1 MLYQSASLIISEFS
15 HLICLNHI
23 TCSKNRK
30 SGKTLKNLI
39 PGFCTVSRSF
49 SQSLLHMKSKFGNS
63 LDLIFMKSKFG
74 NSLDLIFIKFMFLN
88 PFPHNDAFRRPWET
102 SLQKT
107 LWEKEKLLVTSDF
120 SFSHSVFYL
129 FE

>member
-39 PGFCTVSRSF
+39 PGFCSVSRSF
-49 SQSLLHMKSKFGNS
+49 SQSLLH
-63 LDLIFMKSKFG
+63 MKSKFG